1 MLGITDSKM
10 SEWVQE
16 RLTAHPY
23 STYEDPPPS
32 VLQKALLF
40 LELTFTA
47 PLDPYHHGWSPLPKG
62 LVNLDGICI
71 PCQRAMMS

>member
-1 MLGITDSKM
+1 MLEITDSKM

-23 STYEDPPPS
+23 STYEDPPPK

-62 LVNLDGICI
+62 LVNLDGIAYHVSG
-71 PCQRAMMS
+71 P